1 MSASNVILRFK
12 VPTVQDKAQENFI
25 GLLNFEIEKAK
36 HEMTTKINIAKSDI
50 QNHMESK
57 LDTDV
62 SAMKTSIESAIDDI
76 KESTVITIND
86 DSDIKVTDYNNYAIS
101 ELALKADQDTVN
113 ALDEF
118 AKVVNSALDIEYTGY
133 NGYTGVKQNV
143 INP

>member
-12 VPTVQDKAQENFI
+12 VPTVQDKTQENFI

-62 SAMKTSIESAIDDI
+62 SAMKTSIESAIDGI
-76 KESTVITIND
+76 KDSTVTTING
-86 DSDIKVTDYNNYAIS
+86 DSNIKITDYNNYAIS

-118 AKVVNSALDIEYTGY
+118 ARVVNSAIEIGTYKYTGEK
-133 NGYTGVKQNV
+133 TG
-143 INP
+143 ILSPEP